1 MEAKI
6 LILTNES
13 SDNDLKKYFQSIRE
27 LVKSGK
33 NFPINLD
40 DVWGL
45 AYGRKEEAVR
55 ALVSN
60 ELFMEGSDYQILRC
74 SAVNVGRPK
83 MEYLLTVKCLEF
95 FIARRVR
102 RVFNVYREFFHKTID
117 LIENNLPSYQIEDRI
132 KRAERW
138 IEEEKERLY
147 LAQENEKLEKEKD
160 KAIKESNY
168 HKMSSQILDVIANTG
183 ESILV
188 RKFAKMIND
197 KVGVKM
203 SQNTLY
209 QFLRE
214 HGFVNQDKEP
224 YQKWVDQGLFV
235 VKWKFIK
242 QVGKY
247 KTTTFV
253 TPLGQ
258 EYLSK
263 YILDKFSALEDEDTE
278 FEYYEE

>member
-1 MEAKI
+1 METKIQIFKNEKLGTIRVAFVNGKIMFCGVDVAKA
-6 LILTNES
+6 LEYKDPTS
-13 SDNDLKKYFQSIRE
+13 AVAKHC
-27 LVKSGK
+27 KSGELLYQPHA
-33 NFPINLD
+33 NFGGTRIRFI
-40 DVWGL
+40 G
-45 AYGRKEEAVR
+45 
-55 ALVSN
+55 
-60 ELFMEGSDYQILRC
+60 EGDMYRLIMKSETKKAD
-74 SAVNVGRPK
+74 
-83 MEYLLTVKCLEF
+83 EF
-95 FIARRVR
+95 QTWVCDEVLPQIARTGFYSVTEK
-102 RVFNVYREFFHKTID
+102 V
-117 LIENNLPSYQIEDRI
+117 PSYQIEDRI

-147 LAQENEKLEKEKD
+147 LVQENEKLEKEKD
-160 KAIKESNY
+160 KAVKESNY

-263 YILDKFSALEDEDTE
+263 YIFDKFSELEDEDTE